1 MSLRRG
7 FRVERGERAL
17 IVEDVVTTGGSVK
30 EVIEL
35 LRGMGVDIAGVGA
48 IVDRSGAAADF
59 GTDFRPLA
67 VMDIKS
73 WDEGECPLCAEGVP
87 IKKPG
92 SRGA

>member
-35 LRGMGVDIAGVGA
+35 LRGMGVDIAGIGA
-48 IVDRSGAAADF
+48 IVDRSGGAVDF
-59 GTDFRPLA
+59 GADFRPLVA
-67 VMDIKS
+67 MDIKS
-73 WDEGECPLCAEGVP
+73 WNERECPLCVDGVP